1 LRRVPA
7 LFRHCVAFQL
17 FFTILA
23 DMLMNCHRPGG
34 ESVFIYFY
42 FFTALF
48 FFALNFNFV
57 AVLINFVVVHGLF
70 S

>member
-1 LRRVPA
+1 
-7 LFRHCVAFQL
+7 
-17 FFTILA
+17 
-23 DMLMNCHRPGG
+23 MNCHRPGG

-57 AVLINFVVVHGLF
+57 AGNLSLINFVVVHFLLCIL
-70 S
+70 SLSMVSSLELARIAKA